1 MQNLSVSQ
9 AQKQFTSILSKATV
23 IIDKKSHIKKAVILP
38 YETYQRLIALTKKK
52 PNVDIN
58 SFVGILSNDFST
70 EDQCYNSIMNS
81 QLEGDLK

>member
-9 AQKQFTSILSKATV
+9 AQKQFTSILSIPTV

-52 PNVDIN
+52 PKVDIN

-70 EDQCYNSIMNS
+70 EDRRYNHIVKGH
-81 QLEGDLK
+81 LEDDLK